1 MPLKLL
7 CTAVIW
13 LVFLVLTHAAHSA
26 PIRIAITGPEGRQY
40 QGELFLPETSAPVPV
55 VLMVPGTDG
64 VDQRQ
69 DLYRSRFLPEGIGT
83 FTLDIKSGVFTS
95 RRNRPRSNFFVPVVA
110 EALRALRR
118 RSDVDADHIGIMGWS
133 FGGAVAFGLADRRN
147 SRDLLKQGEE
157 GFAAYAGIY
166 GGCTR
171 SSRRLNVPTL
181 ILIGTADTITD
192 PDRCRYFATLYP
204 SATVVFLEGAH
215 HGFDKEGIDRNR
227 GGRIMQWDRNA
238 AATSL
243 GRVVDFFR
251 KHLTKGT

>member
-1 MPLKLL
+1 MLS
-7 CTAVIW
+7 TAVI
-13 LVFLVLTHAAHSA
+13 LLVLMGLTSTAHSA
-26 PIRIAITGPEGRQY
+26 ALRIAITGPDGRQY
-40 QGELFLPETSAPVPV
+40 QGELFLPDASAPVPI

-69 DLYRSRFLPEGIGT
+69 DLYRSRFVPEGIGT

-95 RRNRPRSNFFVPVVA
+95 RRNRPPSKYFVPVVV
-110 EALRALRR
+110 EALRTLRKR
-118 RSDVDADHIGIMGWS
+118 PEIDGNRIGIMGWS
-133 FGGAVAFGLADRRN
+133 FGGAVAFGLADGRN
-147 SRDLLKQGEE
+147 ASDLLKWGED

-171 SSRRLNVPTL
+171 SSRRQNVPTL

-204 SATVVFLEGAH
+204 SATVIFLEDAH
-215 HGFDKEGIDRNR
+215 HGFDKEGVDRNR
-227 GGRIMQWDRNA
+227 RGRIMRWDSKA

-243 GRVVDFFR
+243 DRVTDFFK

>member
-1 MPLKLL
+1 MLGKMLS
-7 CTAVIW
+7 TAVIL
-13 LVFLVLTHAAHSA
+13 LVFMGLTFAAHSA
-26 PIRIAITGPEGRQY
+26 AIRIAISSPDGRQY
-40 QGELFLPETSAPVPV
+40 QGELFLPEASAPVPV

-83 FTLDIKSGVFTS
+83 FTLDIKSDVFTS
-95 RRNRPRSNFFVPVVA
+95 RRNRPPSKYFVPVVV
-110 EALRALRR
+110 EALRTLRKR
-118 RSDVDADHIGIMGWS
+118 PEIDGHRIGIMGWS
-133 FGGAVAFGLADRRN
+133 FGGAVAFGLAHSRN
-147 SRDLLKQGEE
+147 ASDLLKWGEE

-181 ILIGTADTITD
+181 ILIGTADTITS

-204 SATVVFLEGAH
+204 TATVIFLEDAH
-215 HGFDKEGIDRNR
+215 HGFDKEGVDRDR
-227 GGRIMQWDRNA
+227 RGRIMRWDSKA

-243 GRVVDFFR
+243 DRVTDFFK

>member
-1 MPLKLL
+1 MG
-7 CTAVIW
+7 
-13 LVFLVLTHAAHSA
+13 LTSGADSA
-26 PIRIAITGPEGRQY
+26 TIQIAISGPDGRQY
-40 QGELFLPETSAPVPV
+40 QGELFLPEASARVPV

-69 DLYRSRFLPEGIGT
+69 DLYRSRFLPEGIGA

-95 RRNRPRSNFFVPVVA
+95 RRNRPRSKYFVPVVV
-110 EALRALRR
+110 EALRNLRKR
-118 RSDVDADHIGIMGWS
+118 PEIDGNRIGIMGWS
-133 FGGAVAFGLADRRN
+133 FGGAVAFGLAHRRN
-147 SRDLLKQGEE
+147 ASDLLERGEE

-192 PDRCRYFATLYP
+192 PERCRYFATLYP
-204 SATVVFLEGAH
+204 SATVISLEDAH
-215 HGFDKEGIDRNR
+215 HGFDKKGVDRNR
-227 GGRIMQWDRNA
+227 GGRIMRWNGKA

-243 GRVVDFFR
+243 DRVTGFFKR
-251 KHLTKGT
+251 HLTKGT